1 MTRDEA
7 ERAFSSPL
15 WRCEKCGAWSGD
27 GGASWRWTGAAWEH
41 GGHDDAPQAGH
52 FPARYFTTVADAVAF
67 TAAADYAPRATPPT
81 PAEVRAVAQLQGHG
95 HGVAQVL
102 VRRRVDGD
110 TPHESY
116 VWCAA
121 WVRVIDAEVRP
132 LSVLD
137 RAVTN
142 GEGQWSALGP
152 DGPVAWSQLAAMVAE
167 GVDHG

>member
-1 MTRDEA
+1 MDIENECTGFSAQWCPRCGTCRGCNRELHEYSEA
-7 ERAFSSPL
+7 CPL
-15 WRCEKCGAWSGD
+15 HGAQSKHAED
-27 GGASWRWTGAAWEH
+27 PE
-41 GGHDDAPQAGH
+41 
-52 FPARYFTTVADAVAF
+52 ADPR
-67 TAAADYAPRATPPT
+67 ADYAPRATPPT